1 MTTPPPA
8 DSLPLRRSASHLE
21 LLRRTAG
28 GPTELAAKVAKLG
41 RTLWRFGSGEP
52 RRRLERLR
60 AMGSIEQTPTRTQLL
75 VGSVDMLRFWIS
87 PAAADYY
94 RQQGIGYGFHQVLRV
109 LDDPSSMVDPVGL
122 AVDRDTIIGH
132 LLQVVHANPTYD
144 LQLLDSLEDGI
155 AELERQTRA
164 MLDGTH
170 PRARSIGAIV
180 EDPDYHRRL
189 LGFVLAYRQDPNAE
203 APIRDNVRADP
214 MLQRIERTFGTL
226 PAAMRY
232 FTKLPASGVAAM
244 QHLATVRRFPVE
256 LGEPPSGSCPDDAA
270 R

>member
-1 MTTPPPA
+1 MTTPPGGEATP
-8 DSLPLRRSASHLE
+8 RRSAPRIE

-28 GPTELAAKVAKLG
+28 SPRELAGKLLRLG
-41 RTLWRFGSGEP
+41 HTLARFGSGEP
-52 RRRLERLR
+52 RRRLARLEAIGAIER
-60 AMGSIEQTPTRTQLL
+60 APTRVQLL
-75 VGSVDMLRFWIS
+75 AGSADMLRFWIS

-155 AELERQTRA
+155 DELERQTRA

-180 EDPDYHRRL
+180 EDPGYHARL
-189 LGFVLAYRQDPNAE
+189 LEFVHAYRADPHA
-203 APIRDNVRADP
+203 APPIRDNVAANP
-214 MLQRIERTFGTL
+214 SLQRIERTFGTL

-232 FTKLPASGVAAM
+232 FTRLPEGPLAAARHLLTVRAFPE
-244 QHLATVRRFPVE
+244 HLA
-256 LGEPPSGSCPDDAA
+256 D
-270 R
+270 